1 MKKLIGAF
9 SLVAAI
15 ALSSCNDVNFYQL
28 EDHQGAYILNGGGAN
43 SSISYYNYERE
54 ECTNDY
60 YQIKNNGATLG
71 ADATMMAV
79 KRSDEYP
86 KGLAYVAVTGD
97 NSIETINLDG
107 FTDAGNIDA
116 FTQPID
122 ISIAGDTSIYVSHS
136 NNQLSE
142 YDVINN
148 RVIKTYALED
158 QAQKIIS
165 SGKYLYAA
173 CKGDDN
179 GSKVFVLDMSN
190 KVFVDTVEVSY
201 NNPTGMVVDTDRRV
215 WMYCSGK
222 TQGLVRLNREFKTDT
237 IFYDPST
244 DELIDTTYITNEPSE
259 FALGDNLGDKPNPL
273 TISTNGRT
281 LYYVY
286 GSLCSNSVYV
296 EDGNDVSKTSI
307 MDGDSEYASE
317 AFNGVNFDSR
327 RNRIMALTMGGKL
340 VVLKSNDD
348 VWTDEEVYQVG
359 VNPIMTTFNF

>member
-79 KRSDEYP
+79 KRSSEYP

-107 FTDAGNIDA
+107 FIDAGNIDA
-116 FTQPID
+116 FTQPND
-122 ISIAGDTSIYVSHS
+122 VLIANDTSIYVSYS
-136 NNQLSE
+136 DNKVSE
-142 YDVINN
+142 YDVVNN
-148 RVIKTYALED
+148 KVSKTYVFDD
-158 QAQKIIS
+158 QPQKLIA
-165 SGKYLYAA
+165 SGKYLYVA
-173 CKGDDN
+173 CKGDDA
-179 GSKVFVLDMSN
+179 GSNVFVIDMSN
-190 KVFVDTVEVSY
+190 KVFVDKVELTY

-215 WMYCSGK
+215 WLYYSGN
-222 TQGLVRLNREFKTDT
+222 TQGLVRLNREFVTVT
-237 IFYDPST
+237 L
-244 DELIDTTYITNEPSE
+244 DEGKPNERDTTYITNEPSE

-296 EDGNDVSKTSI
+296 EDGDDVSKTSI
-307 MDGDSEYASE
+307 MDGNSEYASE
-317 AFNGVNFDSR
+317 AFNGINFDSR

-340 VVLKSNDD
+340 VVLKSNDGI
-348 VWTDEEVYQVG
+348 WTDEEVYQIG